1 MVSPLKLMETPRQM
15 LQEML
20 EIAIRDHGENA
31 PSALQLRSQL
41 CEMELRAERNQ
52 QAMFHVGG
60 VKASQETQK
69 EPKTE

>member
-1 MVSPLKLMETPRQM
+1 
-15 LQEML
+15 ML

-31 PSALQLRSQL
+31 PSTLQLRSQL
-41 CEMELRAERNQ
+41 YEMELRAERNQ

-60 VKASQETQK
+60 VKASQENQK